1 MSFLSFSFTKN
12 KVFSGSISKFFPAT
26 PPSSHTTHGVQRK
39 PPLVPPLGKNSL
51 LITKSLSLLV
61 SCLPFYPVPA
71 YTDVILILLYTQ
83 SLYSTAQCPY
93 TLILAILILL
103 YRETISLPEYCIIE
117 F

>member
-12 KVFSGSISKFFPAT
+12 KVFRGSISKFFPAT
-26 PPSSHTTHGVQRK
+26 PPSSHTTHNSQLN

-61 SCLPFYPVPA
+61 SCLPFYSVPS
-71 YTDVILILLYTQ
+71 YTDAILILLYTQ
-83 SLYSTAQCPY
+83 SLYSTSHCPY
-93 TLILAILILL
+93 TRILVILILL